1 MEPTIALLHISA
13 WLLLAFAL
21 VTPKIRRFTISCLT
35 AVAAATLIASQGEGE
50 RTLETVHTYAG
61 YEGNAMEVS
70 MVSYPT
76 GIVTAAAGQWAVP
89 YAAFALTW
97 ILILWVLGRRELK
110 NPWGLP
116 LLLAWTSFATW
127 LGMQYLAAPALVVQP
142 VGLDRFLWPAG
153 LALSLVAARS
163 ARSLALLFVMVSSGI
178 LLGRLPVA
186 LFSKYASD
194 SKLGSS
200 LDVHL
205 VRDIVNPMTQ
215 QPFEP
220 RLLEGSSEQQFWLI
234 WLEHAIFF
242 PGVYAL
248 SLLGIAFGAYMFHK
262 HAPAPGVSP
271 AAAGGPPPG
280 SAGTESAGT

>member
-1 MEPTIALLHISA
+1 MDLTIALLHVSA
-13 WLLLAFAL
+13 WLLLAAAL
-21 VTPKIRRFTISCLT
+21 VLPKLRRVAISGLT
-35 AVAAATLIASQGEGE
+35 VVAGVTLIAGTGEGE
-50 RTLETVHTYAG
+50 RTLKTVHTYAG

-70 MVSYPT
+70 MVSFPT
-76 GIVTAAAGQWAVP
+76 GTVTAAAGQWSIP
-89 YAAFALTW
+89 YAGFALFW
-97 ILILWVLGRRELK
+97 ILALWALGRRELK

-116 LLLAWTSFATW
+116 LLLAWTSFLTW

-153 LALSLVAARS
+153 LALSLVAAKR
-163 ARSLALLFVMVSSGI
+163 ARSLVTLFVMVSSGI

-186 LFSKYASD
+186 VFSKLASD
-194 SKLGSS
+194 GRWGSV

-220 RLLEGSSEQQFWLI
+220 RLAVDSGAQQFWLI
-234 WLEHAIFF
+234 WLEHVIFF

-248 SLLGIAFGAYMFHK
+248 SLLGIAFGAHMFHK
-262 HAPAPGVSP
+262 HAPTP
-271 AAAGGPPPG
+271 AATSAPAPP
-280 SAGTESAGT
+280 T

>member
-1 MEPTIALLHISA
+1 MDLTIALLHILA

-21 VTPKIRRFTISCLT
+21 VLPRLRRVTISAL
-35 AVAAATLIASQGEGE
+35 AVAAGLTLIFGTGSGE

-70 MVSYPT
+70 MVSFPT
-76 GIVTAAAGQWAVP
+76 GTVTADAGQWAIP
-89 YAAFALTW
+89 YAGFALVW
-97 ILILWVLGRRELK
+97 ILVLWAFGRKPVR
-110 NPWGLP
+110 NPLGLP
-116 LLLAWTSFATW
+116 LLLAWTSFAAW
-127 LGMQYLAAPALVVQP
+127 LGMQYLAAPAVVVQP

-153 LALSLVAARS
+153 LALCLVAARR
-163 ARSLALLFVMVSSGI
+163 ARSLASLFVMVSSGI

-194 SKLGSS
+194 NRLGSA

-220 RLLEGSSEQQFWLI
+220 RLVTDSGAQQFWLI
-234 WLEHAIFF
+234 WLEHFIIF
-242 PGVYAL
+242 PGVYAM

-262 HAPAPGVSP
+262 HAPTPAPATVQ
-271 AAAGGPPPG
+271 APPPA
-280 SAGTESAGT
+280 S